1 MRSILIFVL
10 AFIIQLTTFAKDRV
24 PVRGFCIAAPAYDK
38 IDQFT
43 EFIDKELAPRK
54 VNTLILRID
63 YNYRYTS
70 HPELVSL
77 KRRGNDTTQSAA
89 LTREEMKKIVRAC
102 QRNKITLVPQ
112 FNLLGHQSWANE
124 LNLLL
129 VRYPQFDE
137 TPWVKIPAEY
147 KWPNADSLYCKSYCP
162 LHPDVHKVVFE
173 VVDEIME
180 VCETKQFHAGMDEVF
195 YIGEEKCPRCSG
207 KDKSKLF
214 ADEVNKIAAHVESKG
229 GRLWIWGDRM
239 LDSKM
244 TKLGMWEASE
254 NDTHR
259 SIDMINKNVVI
270 NDWHYVSQAM
280 TPLTFATKGFDVMLC
295 PWNRPE
301 VVKLQVQDYFTYQN
315 ALKPAV
321 AKKYRGFIHTV
332 WTSPENFIDAFY
344 GRNPAPTGRNN
355 GTVEAFKTLFTLLDQ
370 QRYL

>member
-1 MRSILIFVL
+1 MRNIFFL
-10 AFIIQLTTFAKDRV
+10 ALTFIIQFAAIGKDRV
-24 PVRGFCIAAPAYDK
+24 PVRGFCISAPVYNK
-38 IDQFT
+38 IDQFV

-77 KRRGNDTTQSAA
+77 KKRSGDTTQSVA

-102 QRNKITLVPQ
+102 QKNNITLVPQ
-112 FNLLGHQSWANE
+112 FNLLGHQSWADE

-137 TPWVKIPAEY
+137 TPWVNIPAKY
-147 KWPNADSLYCKSYCP
+147 KWPNDDSLYCKSYCP
-162 LHPDVHKVVFE
+162 LHPDVHKIVFE
-173 VVDEIME
+173 VLDEIME

-195 YIGEEKCPRCSG
+195 YIGEDKCPRCSG

-214 ADEVNKIAAHVESKG
+214 ADEVNKIAAYVEAKG

-244 TKLGMWEASE
+244 TRMGMWEASE

-280 TPLTFATKGFDVMLC
+280 TPLIFATKGFDVMLC
-295 PWNRPE
+295 PWNRPD
-301 VVKLQVQDYFTYQN
+301 VVKLQVQDYFTFQKS
-315 ALKPAV
+315 LKPAV
-321 AKKYRGFIHTV
+321 AKKYRGFIQTV
-332 WTSPENFIDAFY
+332 WTSPESFIDAFY
-344 GRNPAPTGRNN
+344 GRGPTPTGRGGN
-355 GTVEAFKTLFTLLDQ
+355 TVEAFKTLFTMLDQ
-370 QRYL
+370 GN